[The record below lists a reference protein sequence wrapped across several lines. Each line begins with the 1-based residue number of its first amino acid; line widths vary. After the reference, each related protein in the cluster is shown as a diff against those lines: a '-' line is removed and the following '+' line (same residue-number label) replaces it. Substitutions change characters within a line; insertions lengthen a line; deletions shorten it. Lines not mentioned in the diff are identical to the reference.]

1 MYNVIYGG
9 IGMKIL
15 VCDDNKEICNNIA
28 EYIKNNFSHSIFV
41 AYDKDSIYQYFYKSE
56 FDLLIID
63 IVLGN
68 INGIDIA
75 KEFTKQF
82 PNLKVI
88 FITGYG
94 DTYYKEIYN
103 DLEPCGFLEK
113 PIQYNILNF
122 FIKKIENDYNSNNDK
137 LQITYNYNSYVIP
150 YNDIIYI
157 QSDKRLSIIFTE
169 NHEYKTYKKLSDMY
183 EELPDN
189 FIRCHQSF
197 YVNIREITGMR
208 TDSFILKDVVVPIS
222 RTYMKDSQKAYRK
235 YLESLE
241 IK

>member
-1 MYNVIYGG
+1 ME
-9 IGMKIL
+9 IL
-15 VCDDNKEICNNIA
+15 ICDDNKEICNKIA
-28 EYIKNNFSHSIFV
+28 EYIKSNFNHTIFV
-41 AYDKDSIYQYFYKSE
+41 AYDKSSIYKYFYERE

-63 IVLGN
+63 IVLDN

-82 PNLKVI
+82 PKLKVI

-94 DTYYKEIYN
+94 DTYYKDIYN
-103 DLEPCGFLEK
+103 NLEPCGFLEK

-122 FIKKIENDYNSNNDK
+122 FIKKIENDYNNKK
-137 LQITYNYNSYVIP
+137 LQISYHYNKYVIP

-157 QSDKRLSIIFTE
+157 QSDKRLSVIYT
-169 NHEYKTYKKLSDMY
+169 NSQEYKTYKKLSDMY

-197 YVNIREITGMR
+197 IINGDFVKQLEGNQFLLTLGNTI
-208 TDSFILKDVVVPIS
+208 PIS
-222 RTYMKDSQKAYRK
+222 KKYSKIAKDTFNIK
-235 YLESLE
+235 YGG
-241 IK
+241 